1 MPHPSR
7 TIRGGHSQLLA
18 GRRIV
23 LGISGSIAAVEAPR
37 IARELIRHGADVVAV
52 MSREATRIV
61 TPEAMT
67 FATGH
72 PVITELT
79 GDVEHVTLLGPGEG
93 RADLLLIAPATAN
106 TLSKIAHGID
116 DTAVTSCASVALGGG
131 VPILLAPAMHAHMGL
146 NPAVRENLERLR
158 SWGVGI
164 VAPVEAEG
172 EEKIPPPETVAAAV
186 LHRLAGPPWSGRR
199 LIVIGGA
206 SRERIDA
213 VRSITNESSG
223 ETAIALA
230 TQGYFRGADV
240 ELWAGGMHR
249 TPPPFLAVRP
259 WGSIA
264 DLLALAKAQ
273 APMLRDASAIV
284 VPAALSDFTL
294 PSRAGKIPSHGVE
307 GLTLNLARA
316 PKVLPE
322 LRKIAGVGVRIV
334 GFKLEA
340 GEDRAA
346 LAQRAGELLESVPL
360 DAVVA
365 NPAKVL
371 GAASTEVLWMDR
383 RGGRQWLEGTKP
395 RVAALLLDAIGAIL
409 GESGSDR
416 ASEDRASGTHRRHP
430 TGRRRS
436 SGAARRRR
444 AGPPS

>member
-1 MPHPSR
+1 RGARSR
-7 TIRGGHSQLLA
+7 LLE
-18 GRRIV
+18 GRRVV
-23 LGISGSIAAVEAPR
+23 LGVSGSIAAVEAPR

-61 TPEAMT
+61 TPEALT

-79 GDVEHVTLLGPGEG
+79 GDVEHVTLLGPGAG

-106 TLSKIAHGID
+106 TLSKVAHGID

-131 VPILLAPAMHAHMGL
+131 VPLLLAPAMHAHMGL

-164 VAPVEAEG
+164 IAPVEAEG

-186 LHRLAGPPWSGRR
+186 LHRLAGPPWAGRR
-199 LIVIGGA
+199 LVVIGGA

-240 ELWAGGMHR
+240 ELWSGGMR
-249 TPPPFLAVRP
+249 RSPPPFVPVRP
-259 WGSIA
+259 WHSVA
-264 DLLALAKAQ
+264 DLLTLARERAGD
-273 APMLRDASAIV
+273 LRSAAAIV
-284 VPAALSDFTL
+284 VPAALSDFTM
-294 PSRAGKIPSHGVE
+294 PARAGKIPSHGVE
-307 GLTLNLARA
+307 GLTLNLTRA

-322 LRKIAGVGVRIV
+322 LRRIAGAGPRLV

-340 GEDRAA
+340 IEDRAE
-346 LAQRAGELLESVPL
+346 LAGKADELLTSVPL

-371 GAASTEVLWMDR
+371 GEDRTEVLWMDGRGQR
-383 RGGRQWLEGTKP
+383 RWLEGPKTA
-395 RVAALLLDAIGAIL
+395 VAGELLDGIGAIL
-409 GESGSDR
+409 GPGAGERTSPDR
-416 ASEDRASGTHRRHP
+416 AADTHRRRP
-430 TGRRRS
+430 PGRGRAPRSSSRRRP
-436 SGAARRRR
+436 GR
-444 AGPPS
+444 PT